1 MLSSSPSTRPRLGKA
16 GFGVQP
22 HLSHSTYAFLSYD
35 VTVSRDGAA
44 WLLEVAPIG
53 GVAEAR
59 WLGEAESVARAF
71 IADFEDADP
80 DSLDI
85 AITVIYPGD
94 VALELERAESFRK
107 TSDDALDSEWE
118 ALGNAALSL
127 DEAGV
132 TRRDIGDILGLAV
145 PRVRR
150 LLRGGPRDNQS
161 RRDAE

>member
-1 MLSSSPSTRPRLGKA
+1 MPS
-16 GFGVQP
+16 
-22 HLSHSTYAFLSYD
+22 LSYD

-59 WLGEAESVARAF
+59 WLGEAESVARTF
-71 IADFEDADP
+71 IADFEDVDP

-85 AITVIYPGD
+85 SLTVIYPGD
-94 VALELERAESFRK
+94 VGLELDKAESFRK
-107 TSDDALDSEWE
+107 ASDDALDAEWE
-118 ALGNAALSL
+118 ALGNAALAL
-127 DEAGV
+127 DGAGV

-150 LLRGGPRDNQS
+150 LLRGGPRENQS
-161 RRDAE
+161 RLAAE